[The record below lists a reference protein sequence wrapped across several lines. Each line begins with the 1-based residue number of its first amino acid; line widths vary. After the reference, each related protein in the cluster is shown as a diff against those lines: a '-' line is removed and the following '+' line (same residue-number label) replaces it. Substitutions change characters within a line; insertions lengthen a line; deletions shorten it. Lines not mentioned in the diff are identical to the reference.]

1 MFRIRLTSFVPAV
14 FLAAVLTGCCCS
26 HGNPPECTSSC
37 SSEKPESRTSFELVR
52 ENRAACSIVLPDGAP
67 KAVAE
72 AVENFNET
80 LKTITGTA
88 LPTVKESP
96 EGNRI
101 VLEIHPV
108 KSLKT
113 ADNFLVDFPDG
124 RTMRI
129 GGTDVSIQWAFNHII
144 REFAHAE
151 WLMPENCGL
160 SYAPMKDLAVP
171 VEKIEVKDIS
181 WPVSR
186 IHSLRTGWWMS
197 NMRLGIRADHDLT
210 LHAFPLEKYGKDNS
224 WPEAMMPV
232 LNGKKITSLPN
243 PDRPRQ
249 FWQPCYSN
257 PETAKIAVKNIREY
271 LEKHPEIIGISLGAN
286 DNCGHCECPECLKM
300 DNGDR
305 NNRSESYYTFIN
317 RVMEELCKTHP
328 DLTVSVLAYLNTFK
342 PPSFKLHPNVVVH
355 LTLDFNGCVLPWVM
369 ERQKKVIS
377 DWSEKASALGVWDY
391 SWGYPYPMPRL
402 YLPYHLDMLKYV
414 HEHNGKAYYGESWTV
429 DGFEGPKQYLIA
441 KLLWDSRQDM
451 KKLEAEWYVRCVGEK
466 AAPYLKAYFQVW
478 NDYFTGKVRSTPWFK
493 SAPDVFMT
501 YNDVSCVYA
510 LEESDI
516 RAADEAMKQVV
527 ALAESDQEKQRADVM
542 MRLWRQTLIRL
553 RLVGAGVCDCSGLI
567 HTPEQ
572 ACKLLEI
579 VLKSPEYIRE
589 YNEIS
594 ERLAQEKVIRPFYLS
609 KPYMRSGGTPVN
621 RNFDAAV
628 SSHLQSAAEFADQP
642 RVNELMRRISVERK
656 LPSSVRA
663 LAGLLSDPASHE
675 NLLKDGDAENGVT
688 PVFSARSIRYYVKDD
703 KEELVTLS
711 ASEKFAASGKKSFEL
726 DLESHNIVFRVNASG
741 LKPGKKYVFS
751 FKAFIEKP
759 SGEGYLQVWCG
770 GSDSG
775 VHIRRGLTPFKLSG
789 GVWQSFT
796 LLSPVLPEDKLYIR
810 IYLRNYFKGEKV
822 YLDDLKIMEV
832 EEEV

>member
-1 MFRIRLTSFVPAV
+1 MTFHDLRQVAVSV
-14 FLAAVLTGCCCS
+14 FLASVLAGCCSAPVCEEA
-26 HGNPPECTSSC
+26 G
-37 SSEKPESRTSFELVR
+37 ESAKEFSLVR
-52 ENRAACSIVLPDGAP
+52 ENQAVCTIVLPEDAP
-67 KAVAE
+67 KAVME
-72 AVENFNET
+72 AVENFNEA
-80 LKTITGTA
+80 LKTITGTS

-101 VLEIHPV
+101 VLDVQPV
-108 KSLKT
+108 TSLKT
-113 ADNFLVDFPDG
+113 ADNFFIDFPDK

-129 GGTDVSIQWAFNHII
+129 RGTDVSIQWAFNHII
-144 REFAHAE
+144 REFAGAE

-160 SYAPMKDLAVP
+160 SYTPMKDLVIPA
-171 VEKIEVKDIS
+171 KQIEVSDIS

-197 NMRLGIRADHDLT
+197 NMRQGLRADHDLT
-210 LHAFPLEKYGKDNS
+210 KHAFPLEKYGKDNS

-232 LNGKKITSLPN
+232 LNGKKITSLPR
-243 PDRPRQ
+243 PDRPHA

-257 PETAKIAVKNIREY
+257 PETARIAVENILEY
-271 LEKHPEIIGISLGAN
+271 LEKHPKITGISLGTN
-286 DNCGHCECPECLKM
+286 DNVGHCECPECLKM
-300 DNGDR
+300 DN
-305 NNRSESYYTFIN
+305 NSLSNRSESYYTFVN
-317 RVMEELCKTHP
+317 RVVTELCKTHP
-328 DLTVSVLAYLNTFK
+328 DLTVAVLAYLSTFQ

-377 DWSEKASALGVWDY
+377 DWSEKATMLGVWDY

-402 YLPYHLDMLKYV
+402 YLSYHLDMLKYLY
-414 HEHNGKAYYGESWTV
+414 EHNGKAYYGESWTV

-441 KLLWDSRQDM
+441 KFLWDSKADL
-451 KKLEAEWYVRCVGEK
+451 KKLEDDWYVRCVGEK
-466 AAPYLKAYFQVW
+466 AAPYLKAYFKVW
-478 NDYFTGKVRSTPWFK
+478 NDYFTGKVQSTPWFK

-516 RAADEAMKQVV
+516 RAADQAMKQVV

-542 MRLWRQTLIRL
+542 MRLWRQTFIRL
-553 RLVGAGVCDCSGLI
+553 RLLGAGVCDCSGLI
-567 HTPEQ
+567 HAPEQ
-572 ACKLLEI
+572 ACKLLET

-609 KPYMRSGGTPVN
+609 KPYMREGATPVN
-621 RNFDAAV
+621 RNFEPNLV
-628 SSHLQSAAEFADQP
+628 RHLQSAAAFTDDPQ
-642 RVNELMRRISVERK
+642 VNGLLRRISGERA

-663 LAGLLSDPASHE
+663 LAGLLSDPAVHE
-675 NLLKDGDAENGVT
+675 NLLPDGDAENGVT
-688 PVFSARSIRYYVKDD
+688 PNFFARSIRYYVKDD

-711 ASEKFAASGKKSFEL
+711 ASERFAASGTKSFEL
-726 DLESHNIVFRVNASG
+726 DLNSHNVVFRVNASG
-741 LKPGKKYVFS
+741 LKPGKKYVVS

-770 GSDSG
+770 GKDPA
-775 VHIRRGLTPFKLSG
+775 VHISRGLTPCKLSG

-796 LLSPVLPEDKLYIR
+796 FLSPALPEDKLFIR

-832 EEEV
+832 E